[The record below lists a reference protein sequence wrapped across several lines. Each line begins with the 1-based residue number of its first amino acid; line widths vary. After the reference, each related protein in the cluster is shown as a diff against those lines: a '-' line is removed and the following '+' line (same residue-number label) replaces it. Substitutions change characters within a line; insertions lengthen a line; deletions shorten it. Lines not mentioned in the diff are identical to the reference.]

1 MEILNALSQ
10 SEEKVIPNNMSN
22 HLLEGF
28 FFDFEKQVRVDY
40 EGDVRYNIRRLLF
53 TSTPNNKLLYESTK
67 CLNFFKPTGAQDG

>member
-28 FFDFEKQVRVDY
+28 FFDFEKPARVNY
-40 EGDVRYNIRRLLF
+40 EDDVRYNIRRLLF
-53 TSTPNNKLLYESTK
+53 TLTPNNKLLFETTN
-67 CLNFFKPTGAQDG
+67 CAR